1 MTQSA
6 AISVDTNLRRC
17 RGAFVRLFIGQLF
30 LTFVFIALGPVSVHS
45 HGRID
50 FETVAAIA
58 RKSAA
63 EASRAPQRIRELV
76 RPVPRYSIR
85 RGEITVARS
94 RQLSSAVYPPR
105 LVLRSPVKVNII
117 DSSAVRAAAYSPQ
130 LFSFGTNKFGDRN
143 CRRSRLCGF
152 RRSIPDFRAAKNFR
166 RSKNFWLQRPRP
178 DAHEMT
184 LMGARV
190 RHTKSDRE
198 CSRFPVASYRRCGER
213 TEGRSR
219 AYRD

>member
-1 MTQSA
+1 
-6 AISVDTNLRRC
+6 
-17 RGAFVRLFIGQLF
+17 
-30 LTFVFIALGPVSVHS
+30 
-45 HGRID
+45 
-50 FETVAAIA
+50 
-58 RKSAA
+58 
-63 EASRAPQRIRELV
+63 
-76 RPVPRYSIR
+76 
-85 RGEITVARS
+85 
-94 RQLSSAVYPPR
+94 
-105 LVLRSPVKVNII
+105 VLRSGFASSYDQYRDIRFDAEKSLWRGRGNFQVQFIHPGLYYAHPVKVNII
-117 DSSAVRAAAYSPQ
+117 DSSGVRAAAYSPQ
-130 LFSFGTNKFGDRN
+130 LFRFDTNKFGDRN

-213 TEGRSR
+213 TEGRNRACRLSR
-219 AYRD
+219 ILLSASLTNTLACMETPSGRLAQNARSCTKSAQIAGPKSHRALAQRLLSDR